1 MKKILLG
8 ILRELR
14 SMSRTLEII
23 ANIMLRQ
30 EIRERNKLEKDSS
43 FNKLHKE
50 TNV

>member
-1 MKKILLG
+1 
-8 ILRELR
+8 
-14 SMSRTLEII
+14 MSRSLDII